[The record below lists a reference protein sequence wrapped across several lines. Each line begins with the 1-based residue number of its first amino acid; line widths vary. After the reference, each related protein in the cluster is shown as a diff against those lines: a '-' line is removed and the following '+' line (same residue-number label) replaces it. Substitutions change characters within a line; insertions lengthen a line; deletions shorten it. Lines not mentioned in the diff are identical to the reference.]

1 MKKIPFKNYIYLI
14 LIVAFTV
21 FITVVVANLYKESK
35 RVESDFYQFA
45 NTITNKEFDVYVT
58 EYPDS
63 IIYIY
68 DKYSSEYKEF
78 ESELKEKIETLY
90 LKNNLIYMDKRELSK
105 KFVNNIKENYN
116 TDFKYNNKPIILI
129 LSDKE
134 IINIIEINP
143 TTSIDSINLEV
154 LE

>member
-21 FITVVVANLYKESK
+21 FMTVVVANLYKESK

-90 LKNNLIYMDKRELSK
+90 LKNNLIYMDKRELNK

-116 TDFKYNNKPIILI
+116 TDFKYDNKPIILI

-143 TTSIDSINLEV
+143 TTSIDSINLEA

>member
-134 IINIIEINP
+134 IINIIEIDP
-143 TTSIDSINLEV
+143 TTSIDSVNLEAF
-154 LE
+154 E

>member
-21 FITVVVANLYKESK
+21 FMTVVVANLYKESK

-116 TDFKYNNKPIILI
+116 TDFKYDNKPIILI

-143 TTSIDSINLEV
+143 TTSIDSINLEA